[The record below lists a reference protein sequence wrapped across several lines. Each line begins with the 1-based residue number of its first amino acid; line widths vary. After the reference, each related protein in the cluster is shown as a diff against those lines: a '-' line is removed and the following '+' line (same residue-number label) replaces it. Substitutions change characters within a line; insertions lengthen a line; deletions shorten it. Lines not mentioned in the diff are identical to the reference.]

1 MTKAQRAHEI
11 AIAALPIAYMQHL
24 EDGGNSKDFD
34 IIKEF
39 DRLVH
44 YVEEQ
49 ESEK

>member
-1 MTKAQRAHEI
+1 MTKEQRAHEI

-24 EDGGNSKDFD
+24 ENGGNSHGFD